1 MAKFK
6 LIVSHSDGKSQVV
19 EIEGPRAQP
28 LVGKRIGESVDGMIA
43 GLSGLTLQVTGGS
56 DKDGFPMRADVHG
69 GVKARV
75 LLSGGVG
82 FNPEEGGERRRKLVR
97 GNVITEDI
105 VQVNLKVAQEQKE
118 KTLQKEK

>member
-6 LIVSHSDGKSQVV
+6 LIVSHSDGKSQFV

-69 GVKARV
+69 GVKVRV
-75 LLSGGVG
+75 ILSEGVG
-82 FNPEEGGERRRKLVR
+82 FNPKEGGERRRKLVR
-97 GNVITEDI
+97 GNVITDDI

-118 KTLQKEK
+118 KASHKEK

>member
-6 LIVSHSDGKSQVV
+6 LIVSHSDGKSQVA

-28 LVGKRIGESVDGMIA
+28 LVGKRIGESVDGTIA

-75 LLSGGVG
+75 MLSGGVG
-82 FNPEEGGERRRKLVR
+82 FNPKEGGERRRKLVR

-118 KTLQKEK
+118 KASHKEK

>member
-6 LIVSHSDGKSQVV
+6 LIVSHSDGKSQVA

-56 DKDGFPMRADVHG
+56 DKDGFPMRANVHG

-75 LLSGGVG
+75 LLSEGVG
-82 FNPEEGGERRRKLVR
+82 FNPKEGGERRRKLVR